1 MLVGLVTTLNTTD
14 LNKRALNTT
23 GINSRALNKRN
34 LSCTALNSGVL
45 DTGEVSTRMAEVLD
59 STVDVLTVPRLL
71 SIWVTTV
78 YDSLQ
83 QSTTVCDSLPQS
95 ATVYHS
101 LRQSPTVCDSLR

>member
-23 GINSRALNKRN
+23 GINSRALNKGS
-34 LSCTALNSGVL
+34 LSCTALNLRVL

-83 QSTTVCDSLPQS
+83 QSTIVCNSLQQS
-95 ATVYHS
+95 ATV
-101 LRQSPTVCDSLR
+101 